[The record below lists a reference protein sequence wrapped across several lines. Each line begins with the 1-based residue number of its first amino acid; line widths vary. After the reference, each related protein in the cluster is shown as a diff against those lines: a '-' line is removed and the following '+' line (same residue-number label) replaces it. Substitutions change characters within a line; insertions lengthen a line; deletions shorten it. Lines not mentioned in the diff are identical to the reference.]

1 MSTEPRTRPGRA
13 TRARIVQAATDLVA
27 ERGVADTSLD
37 DVRERAHASKSQLYL
52 YFDDRD
58 ALMRAVAQA
67 TCEAVIDNQADAL
80 AEFDSLAGIER
91 YLDMTVADQVQK
103 QARGCPIGSLVPQ
116 LAERDD
122 DARVELADGY
132 ARWEHGLRDGL
143 ERMAGRRELRK
154 DADPSQLAKQT
165 LALLQGGLLLTKVR
179 RDPGELRAAAD
190 AALALIRAATTS
202 KATNARVPG
211 DTAQAA
217 APRVSN

>member
-1 MSTEPRTRPGRA
+1 VSTEPRTRPGRA

-27 ERGVADTSLD
+27 ERGAADTSLD
-37 DVRERAHASKSQLYL
+37 DVRKRAHASKSQLYL

-67 TCEAVIDNQADAL
+67 TCQAVMDNQADAL

-122 DARVELADGY
+122 DARVELAVGY
-132 ARWEHGLRDGL
+132 ARWEQGLRGGL
-143 ERMAGRRELRK
+143 ERMAARGELRK

-165 LALLQGGLLLTKVR
+165 LALLQGGLLLTKAR

-190 AALALIRAATTS
+190 AALALIRAATTP
-202 KATNARVPG
+202 KATNRARS
-211 DTAQAA
+211 
-217 APRVSN
+217 R